1 MYYTFAF
8 IYIRKAQDTPA
19 LLQSQYVHSNTT
31 ELTGIIMTAS
41 PLSHAQWNLVC
52 GNAYIMEIVQPS
64 FLVGA
69 IIGAF
74 IQGPLSDRYVN
85 IYMVS

>member
-1 MYYTFAF
+1 
-8 IYIRKAQDTPA
+8 
-19 LLQSQYVHSNTT
+19 
-31 ELTGIIMTAS
+31 MTVS
-41 PLSHAQWNLVC
+41 SHSHAQWNLVC

-74 IQGPLSDRYVN
+74 VQGPLADRYVN
-85 IYMVS
+85 IYLVGNNVAFFISMHMQSYAQNRISCIDIKRLKYLNI